1 MSGEFLRVH
10 FHCCLSGS
18 MCRNQRVTRGRGR
31 ASAGTYML
39 VSGDK
44 ERYEH
49 SNADN
54 SCMK

>member
-18 MCRNQRVTRGRGR
+18 MRRNQRVTRGRGR